1 MFRSGE
7 SEDFHLDRNRQE
19 TLRNFSALSMHTN
32 RPIKNEIQPRSISTP
47 SLSAVRQRSVFFTR
61 RSFAEIRRVSTGD
74 RSCVQ
79 RIHEQLRRSVFFLF
93 HSCFVVCQIRIQ
105 RTHIYIHIYMYIQQH
120 QEIRKNH
127 TLHQRYNLPNRP
139 KQRTKISI
147 SLFTSFFHQKVTKH
161 FQLWDLAGPLT
172 RGIVIRDY
180 VTNYDEPAVKWKTAT
195 KPVGLCHLRRA
206 ELWRSRPGWTLN
218 ASSPRRGLHS
228 GPGVNQSFV
237 LASLRVNR
245 FRCSICL
252 QRLHVHART
261 RPSV

>member
-105 RTHIYIHIYMYIQQH
+105 RTHIYIHIYICIYNSIKRFERITLSINDITYLTDRNNEPRFRFLFLQASS
-120 QEIRKNH
+120 IRKSQNIFNCG
-127 TLHQRYNLPNRP
+127 TWP
-139 KQRTKISI
+139 
-147 SLFTSFFHQKVTKH
+147 
-161 FQLWDLAGPLT
+161 DL
-172 RGIVIRDY
+172 
-180 VTNYDEPAVKWKTAT
+180 
-195 KPVGLCHLRRA
+195 
-206 ELWRSRPGWTLN
+206 
-218 ASSPRRGLHS
+218 
-228 GPGVNQSFV
+228 
-237 LASLRVNR
+237 
-245 FRCSICL
+245 
-252 QRLHVHART
+252 
-261 RPSV
+261 

>member
-1 MFRSGE
+1 
-7 SEDFHLDRNRQE
+7 
-19 TLRNFSALSMHTN
+19 
-32 RPIKNEIQPRSISTP
+32 
-47 SLSAVRQRSVFFTR
+47 
-61 RSFAEIRRVSTGD
+61 
-74 RSCVQ
+74 
-79 RIHEQLRRSVFFLF
+79 
-93 HSCFVVCQIRIQ
+93 
-105 RTHIYIHIYMYIQQH
+105 MYIQQH

-261 RPSV
+261 RPSVWPSYIGCPVSSNQNFYPSEVKKFQFKFLLPEDSSKRLSTKHNRVAILLEQLMNF